1 MIRPYFLLAL
11 VPLFF
16 ASPTAR
22 EWSVPGRGSKVQA
35 TPAQVAESLMEA
47 DRSFAARAS
56 RSDMVTAMSAMF
68 ADGVIMPAPAGVF
81 AMGKNAVIVALRAS
95 PDAATSR
102 VSWTPVRAGVSSD
115 GEHGF
120 TIGYMTQRKAD
131 SSRVALKYMAYWVR
145 DRGIWR
151 VVAYKRA
158 RADGPPPDTSR
169 MAPVLP
175 FLITRVPQDAAA
187 MTALRRD
194 LMAAEKAFSDEAQT
208 IGLGNAFG
216 KFGREDAV
224 NMGGPAS
231 PTFLVGASS
240 IAKLVGGADMNAS
253 PVTWNAD
260 TAFVASS
267 GDLGITFG
275 VIRRKNLPPG
285 EPAQPGSSF
294 FTIWMRA
301 DAKSPWRYVAE

>member
-1 MIRPYFLLAL
+1 MIRSWYLLAI
-11 VPLFF
+11 VPLVLT
-16 ASPTAR
+16 SPTMR
-22 EWSVPGRGSKVQA
+22 ERLAPSLASHAQA

-47 DRSFAARAS
+47 DRSFASRAS
-56 RSDMVTAMSAMF
+56 RTDMVTALTAMF

-81 AMGKNAVIVALRAS
+81 STGKNAVLVALRAS

-120 TIGYMTQRKAD
+120 TFGYLTQHKAD
-131 SSRVALKYMAYWVR
+131 SSKVAHKYMAYWVR
-145 DRGIWR
+145 DRGVWR
-151 VVAYKRA
+151 VAAYKRA
-158 RADGPPPDTSR
+158 RADTPPADMAR
-169 MAPVLP
+169 MEPVLP
-175 FLITRVPQDAAA
+175 FLITKATSDAASLS
-187 MTALRRD
+187 ALRRD
-194 LMAAEKAFSDEAQT
+194 LMAAEKAFSDEAQK

-216 KFGREDAV
+216 KFGRDDAV
-224 NMGGPAS
+224 NMGGPTSA
-231 PTFLVGASS
+231 TFVVGAPA
-240 IAKLVGGADMNAS
+240 IGKLVGGADMNAS
-253 PVTWNAD
+253 PVTWSAD

-275 VIRRKNLPPG
+275 VIRPNNPPAG
-285 EPAQPGSSF
+285 APAPPGSSF